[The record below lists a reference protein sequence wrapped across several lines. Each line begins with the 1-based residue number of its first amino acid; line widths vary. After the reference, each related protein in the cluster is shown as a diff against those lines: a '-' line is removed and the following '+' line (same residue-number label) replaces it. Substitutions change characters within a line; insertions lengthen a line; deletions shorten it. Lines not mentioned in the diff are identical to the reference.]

1 MESGVV
7 RIFPATP
14 AFPDAP
20 IPTGQLIDLPTTLEF
35 HPGFARWRSLVQ
47 TKVVPLLS
55 DRCTTVIVELGKVTP
70 GFSAEMFA
78 WFHLVILPRKISP
91 STWPVRLRPDE
102 RLATLYAAVTAPIV
116 SGMCSNPGAAARS
129 LGLSGAS
136 EPAKST
142 VFAVIAWIP
151 APLPPPW
158 SFTC

>member
-7 RIFPATP
+7 RIFPAPP

-20 IPTGQLIDLPTTLEF
+20 IPTGQLIDLPTRLEF
-35 HPGFARWRSLVQ
+35 HPEFSRWRSLVQ

-55 DRCTTVIVELGKVTP
+55 DRCTTVIVELGKTTP
-70 GFSAEMFA
+70 GFRAEMFA
-78 WFHLVILPRKISP
+78 WFHVVTFPRKISP
-91 STWPVRLRPDE
+91 RTWPVKLSPDD

-116 SGMCSNPGAAARS
+116 SGTCSNPGAAARS

-136 EPAKST
+136 DPAKST

-151 APLPPPW
+151 APLPIP
-158 SFTC
+158 

>member
-14 AFPDAP
+14 ALADAP
-20 IPTGQLIDLPTTLEF
+20 IPTGQLIDFPTSLGS
-35 HPGFARWRSLVQ
+35 HPGFSRRRSLVH
-47 TKVVPLLS
+47 TNVVPLLS
-55 DRCTTVIVELGKVTP
+55 DRCTTVIVELGRLTP
-70 GFSAEMFA
+70 GFKAEMFA
-78 WFHLVILPRKISP
+78 WFHVVIFPRKISP

-116 SGMCSNPGAAARS
+116 SGIWSSPGAAARS

-136 EPAKST
+136 DPAKST

-151 APLPPPW
+151 APLPIPW
-158 SFTC
+158 

>member
-20 IPTGQLIDLPTTLEF
+20 IPTGQLIDLPT
-35 HPGFARWRSLVQ
+35 
-47 TKVVPLLS
+47 K
-55 DRCTTVIVELGKVTP
+55 LG
-70 GFSAEMFA
+70 
-78 WFHLVILPRKISP
+78 FHLVILPRKISP

-158 SFTC
+158 